1 LTTRKDK
8 SKIKKDMMK
17 ELSAPNSKSAP
28 SNTNDKLPMTINML
42 FGADIFRGMEPSQLG
57 LFFEN
62 TRVENYPF
70 GTTLFTPDES
80 SERLFILRRGR
91 VAIYRLTKNGRRLVT
106 RQILPGSVFG
116 VMGLVGQTMQG
127 SFAEATEDSEICTI
141 TRDDVLVLLKKR
153 PDIALRTL
161 EIVGNRLRLLEERLI
176 EAVYSPI
183 KVRLAHFLLSN
194 ADPSS
199 GLLTNFTHEEIG
211 DNIGAVR
218 QSVTETLGIMQKQ
231 GLISISPKQ
240 IQIIDRCGLEK
251 LIQTCQT

>member
-1 LTTRKDK
+1 MPKETSAQK
-8 SKIKKDMMK
+8 SK
-17 ELSAPNSKSAP
+17 SSPYNANG
-28 SNTNDKLPMTINML
+28 KLPRTINML

-62 TRVENYPF
+62 TQVENYPI

-80 SERLFILRRGR
+80 SERLFILKRGR

-116 VMGLVGQTMQG
+116 VMGLVGQTLQG

-141 TRDDVLVLLKKR
+141 TRDDVFALLKKR

-183 KVRLAHFLLSN
+183 RVRLAHFLLSN

-231 GLISISPKQ
+231 RLIVISPRQ
-240 IQIIDRCGLEK
+240 IQIIDRHGLEK
-251 LIQTCQT
+251 IIQASQA